1 MNVLAIDTA
10 TYVMGVA
17 LMRDGEPLG
26 EIVTHQK
33 KNHSIRLMPAIQTL
47 FKETEMSPE
56 DLDRIVVSQGPG
68 SYTGVRIGVT
78 TAKTLAWALNIPI
91 VGVSSMA
98 MLAGNGRY
106 FNGLISPFFDA
117 RRGQVFTGLYQN
129 QGDSLKEIETDRITM
144 HHDWLHF
151 IKERDESIL
160 FLSPDMDKHAD
171 DIHQILGEQ
180 AVFASPIHC
189 LPRPFELALA
199 GMALPVEENT
209 HAFSPRYHRLAEAEA
224 KWLEANKEK

>member
-1 MNVLAIDTA
+1 
-10 TYVMGVA
+10 
-17 LMRDGEPLG
+17 
-26 EIVTHQK
+26 
-33 KNHSIRLMPAIQTL
+33 MPAIQTL
-47 FKETEMSPE
+47 FKETDMVPE

-78 TAKTLAWALNIPI
+78 TAKTMAWALKIPI

-98 MLAGNGRY
+98 MLASNGRY
-106 FNGLISPFFDA
+106 FNGVMSPFFDA
-117 RRGQVFTGLYQN
+117 RRGQVFTGLYKN
-129 QGDSLKEIETDRITM
+129 QGDSLEEIEADRITM

-151 IKERDESIL
+151 IKERGESIL
-160 FLSPDMDKHAD
+160 FLSPDLDKHAA
-171 DIHQILGEQ
+171 DIRHILGEQ
-180 AVFASPIHC
+180 AVFANPIHC

-199 GMALPVEENT
+199 GMTLPVEENT